1 MSLKKYSCEAWQ
13 IQGNL
18 SFATVLHWEFVACFT
33 VFSTVC
39 ALGGLSCMEQ
49 CLKQQFIYDVVI

>member
-1 MSLKKYSCEAWQ
+1 MSLKNYSCEAWR

-39 ALGGLSCMEQ
+39 ALGGLRE
-49 CLKQQFIYDVVI
+49 LHGAVFKAAIYL